1 MFHFFHLLQLF
12 PTSVAFSLGTS
23 MGTGKRGPWVIG
35 PWPPGAFV
43 WPCLSSSPWLSYI
56 SSGPGL
62 LSLVPPPRHLHLL
75 RRPPLPLSLH
85 RLLHHPRPIPAS
97 CPLSGPAVAAAA
109 FSCLASLLCITDVA
123 WTWVYYVFK
132 DIPSS
137 IHTVPGLRKVLE
149 AFVACI
155 IFAFLSNTSLYLHQ
169 PALEWPLL
177 HLLHPS
183 SRGHATE
190 AG

>member
-1 MFHFFHLLQLF
+1 MFHFLHLLYLF
-12 PTSVAFSLGTS
+12 STSVAFSLGTG
-23 MGTGKRGPWVIG
+23 MGTGKRGPWVTG

-43 WPCLSSSPWLSYI
+43 WPCLSSSPLLSYV
-56 SSGPGL
+56 SSGTSL
-62 LSLVPPPRHLHLL
+62 LSLVPPPQHLHLL
-75 RRPPLPLSLH
+75 RCPPLPLSLH
-85 RLLHHPRPIPAS
+85 RLLHHLRPVPAL
-97 CPLSGPAVAAAA
+97 CPLSGPGCRCCC

-123 WTWVYYVFK
+123 WTWVPYVSTE
-132 DIPSS
+132 ISS
-137 IHTVPGLRKVLE
+137 YIHTVLGLRKVLE
-149 AFVACI
+149 TFVACI